1 MRLIKTIAAVLIG
14 AAISTGAAAQGYPNK
29 PVRIIVAYPAGQG
42 TDVATRYFAEQLSK
56 NLGQNFFVDNRPGA
70 GANLGTAAA
79 ARSEPDGY
87 TLTMGTNATHG
98 VNQFLYANVGFDP
111 EKDFEPIMLT
121 GTFPMVI
128 ASSPTSGI
136 NSISDLLT
144 TVKAKPK
151 GADIAMPS
159 TTARLVFEF
168 LKERSKAPLFG
179 VPYKG
184 SGAAMTELMGGQ
196 VPLTIDTVTAVRP
209 LAESGKIKPIAVTS
223 LKPSELLPGVKTVAE
238 QGMAG
243 FEVLAWNALYAP
255 KGTPP
260 AIIKQLN
267 SEMQKIMAQP
277 ETKQKLLSLGFEG
290 GGGTPEQLAEFARS
304 ERRKW
309 GPIISAA
316 GIKAE

>member
-1 MRLIKTIAAVLIG
+1 MRLIKYFTAAMMGV
-14 AAISTGAAAQGYPNK
+14 AISTGAAAQGYPNK

-42 TDVATRYFAEQLSK
+42 TDVASRYFAEQLSK

-70 GANLGTAAA
+70 GANIGTAAA
-79 ARSEPDGY
+79 ARSTPDGY

-98 VNQFLYANVGFDP
+98 VNQFLYQNVGFDA

-128 ASSPTSGI
+128 ATSPTSGI
-136 NSISDLLT
+136 NSIADLLA

-151 GADIAMPS
+151 GADIALPS

-168 LKERSKAPLFG
+168 MKERSGAPLFG

-196 VPLTIDTVTAVRP
+196 IPLTIDTVTAVRP
-209 LAESGKIKPIAVTS
+209 LVEGGKLKALAVTS
-223 LKPSELLPGVKTVAE
+223 SKPSELLPGVKTVAE
-238 QGMAG
+238 QGMPG

-260 AIIKQLN
+260 AIIQQL
-267 SEMQKIMAQP
+267 SAEMQKIMAQP
-277 ETKQKLLSLGFEG
+277 ETKQKLLSLGFES
-290 GGGTPEQLAEFARS
+290 GGGTPEQLAEFARA

-309 GPIISAA
+309 GPIITSA